1 MIDKNK
7 VLILKDFSVPS
18 TPGIHYRLL
27 CLTGK
32 GKGQSIF
39 LRGDRILLGRGE
51 HVDVKIEDEKCSREQ
66 AELKRMGPGFV
77 LTDLRSANGTFVN
90 DVQITQKMLA
100 DGDMIVIGKTVL
112 KYARIEVKDS
122 QAEMSA
128 ESKSDA
134 GVNVKAASK
143 GRGRLLL
150 IVIVLGLA
158 SWLFI
163 FGDETGALRG
173 RRAETVVTRDPGIDL
188 ISHLKN
194 KEREKDTEIKDKL
207 ETLYRSGL
215 REYREG
221 NYFRAMSD
229 FNLALILKPDDSIA
243 QFYMDKTR
251 KGLDR
256 DIQEN
261 FNKANRESMALKYPT
276 AIVWYCSIIRLLK
289 KYPCDR
295 RHCEARKKIN
305 ELEEKLGLDKNET
318 DCLRELIDDKI
329 SCKNEKCDEAI

>member
-32 GKGQSIF
+32 SKGQSIF
-39 LRGDRILLGRGE
+39 LRGDRILIGRGE
-51 HVDVKIEDEKCSREQ
+51 QVDIAVDDEKCSREQ

-77 LTDLRSANGTFVN
+77 LTDLRSSNGTFVN
-90 DVQITQKMLA
+90 DVQITQKMLT
-100 DGDMIVIGKTVL
+100 DGDMIVIGKIVF

-122 QAEMSA
+122 QVVMPGSARSSA
-128 ESKSDA
+128 EVDA
-134 GVNVKAASK
+134 KEAPK
-143 GRGRLLL
+143 GRMRLLI
-150 IVIVLGLA
+150 IVAALGFA

-163 FGDETGALRG
+163 FGDQGDVFTGK
-173 RRAETVVTRDPGIDL
+173 RAEILPVRDPGTDL
-188 ISHLKN
+188 LSHMKS
-194 KEREKDTEIKDKL
+194 KEKEKDLEIRDKI

-229 FNLALILKPDDSIA
+229 FNLALILKPDDPIA

-256 DIQEN
+256 DIQDN
-261 FNKANRESMALKYPT
+261 FNKANRESLALKYQT

-289 KYPCDR
+289 KYPCDH
-295 RHCEARKKIN
+295 RHCEAKKLIN
-305 ELEEKLGLDKNET
+305 DLEEKLGLEKDET
-318 DCLRELIDDKI
+318 DCLRELID
-329 SCKNEKCDEAI
+329 